1 MICTTSKLYSKR
13 NEKIVKNSINI
24 FPISFNFRAQE
35 DNERP
40 GSRSSSQ
47 MENPGGNNPTTPNN
61 PSMSSST
68 SGTMYQGKVRTTSA
82 PTSPLKEKKA
92 SFFGKVSVCV
102 F

>member
-1 MICTTSKLYSKR
+1 
-13 NEKIVKNSINI
+13 
-24 FPISFNFRAQE
+24 
-35 DNERP
+35 
-40 GSRSSSQ
+40 
-47 MENPGGNNPTTPNN
+47 MENPGNKTPGNQTPGNQNPG
-61 PSMSSST
+61 MSSST

>member
-1 MICTTSKLYSKR
+1 
-13 NEKIVKNSINI
+13 
-24 FPISFNFRAQE
+24 
-35 DNERP
+35 
-40 GSRSSSQ
+40 

-92 SFFGKVSVCV
+92 SFFGKVSVYV